1 MADWF
6 VSEKRGISWKDQT
19 LNTISPPP
27 LPLVAFSGLVI
38 ALLYLAYSSGHHERV
53 ERRRSDLR
61 FGLILLPMAVVL
73 AVNVV
78 ALRRRVARYVLGV
91 PPVAAEAVAEDGG
104 SVVGLLL
111 VLLLVLVMVHYQSSV
126 QSGWFRLF

>member
-1 MADWF
+1 MAGPF
-6 VSEKRGISWKDQT
+6 VRENRGISWKDQT
-19 LNTISPPP
+19 LNSISPPP

-38 ALLYLAYSSGHHERV
+38 TLLYLAYSSGRQERV

-111 VLLLVLVMVHYQSSV
+111 VLVLVLVMVHYQSSV
-126 QSGWFRLF
+126 QSGWFRMF